1 MTKILSALIVF
12 AFVGSAQA
20 HVVTDYKYI
29 DDDPDPCLNLAI
41 PYDLCLQTIGKEWLE
56 RQKKNAPPTLESRI
70 KQLEEKIK
78 KLQKELD
85 SKTS

>member
-1 MTKILSALIVF
+1 MSRIILIVLSIF
-12 AFVGSAQA
+12 LITTSVQA
-20 HVVTDYKYI
+20 HIVNHEPK
-29 DDDPDPCLNLAI
+29 DPDPCLNLAI

>member
-1 MTKILSALIVF
+1 MSRIIFILSIF
-12 AFVGSAQA
+12 FITTSAQS
-20 HVVTDYKYI
+20 HTIINEPK
-29 DDDPDPCLNLAI
+29 DPDPCLNLAI

-78 KLQKELD
+78 KLEKELD

>member
-1 MTKILSALIVF
+1 MIKLFSILMLLF
-12 AFVGSAQA
+12 FVGSAQA
-20 HVVTDYKYI
+20 HIEI
-29 DDDPDPCLNLAI
+29 DDGKDPDPCLNLAI

-56 RQKKNAPPTLESRI
+56 RQRKNAPPTLESRI

-78 KLQKELD
+78 KLEKELD

>member
-1 MTKILSALIVF
+1 MSRIIFILSIF
-12 AFVGSAQA
+12 FITTSAQS
-20 HVVTDYKYI
+20 HTIIGEPK
-29 DDDPDPCLNLAI
+29 DPDPCLNLAI

-56 RQKKNAPPTLESRI
+56 RQRKNAPPTLESRI

-78 KLQKELD
+78 KLEKELD

>member
-1 MTKILSALIVF
+1 MTKLFSVLMLLF
-12 AFVGSAQA
+12 FVGSAQA
-20 HVVTDYKYI
+20 HIVNHEPK
-29 DDDPDPCLNLAI
+29 DPDPCLNLAI

-78 KLQKELD
+78 KLEKELD

>member
-1 MTKILSALIVF
+1 MTKLFSVLMLLIF
-12 AFVGSAQA
+12 AGSAQA
-20 HVVTDYKYI
+20 HIVNQEPK
-29 DDDPDPCLNLAI
+29 DPDPCLNLAI